1 MKRLL
6 LTLLLAVPVAS
17 QMGVKAQDVDN
28 PCHNWMGR
36 ISDDAYFMQLSIPGT
51 HDAGTGDGFTW
62 GDLGDMFGKT
72 QDLTLAQQWAAGI
85 RAFDLRPAVGST
97 DDCDDLIIHHGIL
110 ATNTRFED
118 ALLLL
123 CDSLR
128 ANPTETA
135 VVMMRFEDD
144 NGGARTTWNS
154 LMNELL
160 SRPEISERL
169 IDFKPK
175 LTLGE
180 MRGKLL
186 LASRD
191 AYDSKPKGAFITGW
205 THDAEFA
212 KQKSA
217 NIKGRTLSCTLYV
230 QDFYDLTA
238 SGALD
243 KKVNAITTML
253 DATTTFHT
261 RKYLSSIWV
270 VNHCSGYTQSASV
283 DGNRECAATTNKA
296 VADYLS
302 DETHYGPTGIV
313 MMDFAGVDRSGSH
326 DVMGQTLLQTIVDL
340 NFRYQPMTTAIS
352 LPEANGGQ
360 QDGVGPEVSS
370 TAYDLSGRPVSTAGP
385 SKGIAVRK
393 GRKELKR

>member
-1 MKRLL
+1 MKRIL
-6 LTLLLAVPVAS
+6 LTLLLIVSVAA
-17 QMGVKAQDVDN
+17 QMVVKAQDADN
-28 PCHNWMGR
+28 PCHNWLGR

-85 RAFDLRPAVGST
+85 RAFDLRPAVGT
-97 DDCDDLIIHHGIL
+97 TNDQDDLIIHHGIL

-135 VVMMRFEDD
+135 VVLMRFEDD
-144 NGGARTTWNS
+144 NGGARATWNS
-154 LMNELL
+154 LMNALL

-191 AYDSKPKGAFITGW
+191 AYDSKPLGAFITGW
-205 THDAEFA
+205 THDADFS
-212 KQKSA
+212 KQKSG
-217 NIKGRTLSCTLYV
+217 NIKGRTLSCTLYL

-238 SGALD
+238 SGALA
-243 KKVNAITTML
+243 KKVEAITTML
-253 DATTTFHT
+253 DASTTFHT
-261 RKYLSSIWV
+261 RKYLSNIWV

-283 DGNRECAATTNKA
+283 DGNRKCAATTNKA
-296 VADYLS
+296 VVDYLA

-313 MMDFAGVDRSGSH
+313 MMDFAGVDRSGSY

-340 NFRYQPMTTAIS
+340 NFRYQPMTTAIA
-352 LPEANGGQ
+352 LPEVDGGH
-360 QDGVGPEVSS
+360 QDRVGQKDSS
-370 TAYDLSGRPVSTAGP
+370 PAYDLSGRPLPVKGP
-385 SKGIAVRK
+385 SKGIAVSK
-393 GRKELKR
+393 GRKQLTR